1 MSKVFIS
8 KELLEMIE
16 EGKVRRPK
24 EERFRLGRWML
35 RERVGIFIGSKGKG
49 EGSR

>member
-24 EERFRLGRWML
+24 EGRFRLGRWVL
-35 RERVGIFIGSKGKG
+35 KEKVGVFIGSKGKG
-49 EGSR
+49 KGGR